1 MAKKWPKCKNTETK
15 NAAVR
20 PEVDRGVAGAVFA
33 APKADP
39 PIDVGMIPR
48 LGGQEGVLGPRAR
61 LGEEAA

>member
-1 MAKKWPKCKNTETK
+1 MNKLPSRAKHLLL
-15 NAAVR
+15 
-20 PEVDRGVAGAVFA
+20 PEVDRRFAGAVFA